1 MIILFLQNISDSK
14 SKQEDALNAK
24 GYFMIDLHCHIL
36 YGMDDGPRDFNT
48 SLRLCYLAME
58 NGIEKIVAT
67 SHLTSLVDIEHY
79 VAARD
84 ERIAELRAELERRE
98 LNLQIYPG
106 AEVFAG
112 EDLMYPLPLE
122 KVTINGSRYILVEFD
137 FYNLRFS
144 TVLRYIEEILKRGLV
159 PIIAHPERYS
169 FLQIQYDRVN
179 FLMDMGVLFQ
189 VNAGSL
195 ASRGGREEFDLAYEM
210 VLKQAANFIATDA
223 HSLQNRPNDLLRMM
237 RDFPPNINQNWLERM
252 VRTSPQAVIDNE
264 IVIPSME
271 SGLLKRRR
279 Y

>member
-36 YGMDDGPRDFNT
+36 YGMDDGPRDFDT

-67 SHLTSLVDIEHY
+67 SHLTSLVDIDHY

-195 ASRGGREEFDLAYEM
+195 ASRSGREEFDLAYEM

-223 HSLQNRPNDLLRMM
+223 HSLHNRPNDLLRMM

-264 IVIPSME
+264 VVIPSME
-271 SGLLKRRR
+271 SGLLIRGR

>member
-1 MIILFLQNISDSK
+1 MIILFLQNISDRK
-14 SKQEDALNAK
+14 SKQEDVLKAK

-36 YGMDDGPRDFNT
+36 YGMDDGPRDFDT

-67 SHLTSLVDIEHY
+67 SHLTSLVDIDRY

>member
-1 MIILFLQNISDSK
+1 
-14 SKQEDALNAK
+14 
-24 GYFMIDLHCHIL
+24 MIDLHCHIL
-36 YGMDDGPRDFNT
+36 YGMDDGPRDFDT

-67 SHLTSLVDIEHY
+67 SHLTSLVDIDHY